1 MFRSKLIP
9 ALSVTVRKGC
19 HKPSNLFSACI
30 DATINSHFPVS
41 PYYGYAAGKSVLQAI
56 Y

>member
-9 ALSVTVRKGC
+9 ALSVTIRERC
-19 HKPSNLFSACI
+19 HKPRNLFSASI
-30 DATINSHFPVS
+30 DATINSHFPFS